1 MTSQT
6 GSKLPFLN
14 AAKTAA
20 AVQAGSITATQVTSA
35 ALARIAELNPHT
47 QAFSEVWED
56 IALRVAAEIDGV
68 DGSTRK
74 KLPLAGVPFAVK
86 GSTELMH
93 PVNVLLLAAGAV
105 PIGRTHI
112 PQLCVWGITDSA
124 EATVQN
130 PLYPGRTPGGSSG
143 GAAAAVAA
151 GMVCFAQ
158 GSDGM
163 GSLRIPAA
171 ACGLVTLKSTPGLL
185 PGRVSASDWYG
196 MSVHGFLTRTVEDQ
210 LLLLRLFRPEFAA
223 DLDLAAVSGHA
234 KVSGLTEVS
243 DPAHVAD
250 PVLSGVRIFS
260 DARSATLGVPVSKT
274 VKKAVS
280 GAAERL
286 KQRGLPVSELRTA
299 YPANPLPLL
308 TCWTAGAA
316 ADADAEIAA
325 GRLLSHEIE
334 PRNRTHI
341 ALGRLLCRLFPQW
354 LSGEFAAAARIA
366 EQLGENGVLL
376 TPGLAQLPPRA
387 GKWHRR
393 SWIRNLTANLRFAP
407 TVSVW
412 NLLGFPA
419 GVTHDPVTGA
429 PVQVVAA
436 PGRDDLV
443 VRVMGEIAAK

>member
-1 MTSQT
+1 MTTTT
-6 GSKLPFLN
+6 GSKLPYLT

-68 DGSTRK
+68 DGSTRE
-74 KLPLAGVPFAVK
+74 KLTLAGVPFAVK
-86 GSTELMH
+86 GSIELTH
-93 PVNVLLLAAGAV
+93 PVNMLLLAAGAV

-112 PQLCVWGITDSA
+112 PQLCVWGITDSVQA
-124 EATVQN
+124 VVQN

-143 GAAAAVAA
+143 GAAAAVSA

-223 DLDLAAVSGHA
+223 D
-234 KVSGLTEVS
+234 
-243 DPAHVAD
+243 
-250 PVLSGVRIFS
+250 PVLSDVRIMS
-260 DARSATLGVPVSKT
+260 DARSATLGMPVSKT

-280 GAAERL
+280 GSAERL
-286 KQRGLPVSELRTA
+286 ARRGFPVSELRTA

-308 TCWTAGAA
+308 TRWTAGAA

-325 GRLLSHEIE
+325 GSLLPHEIE

-341 ALGRLLCRLFPQW
+341 ALGRLLGKLFPQW
-354 LSGEFAAAARIA
+354 LSGEFAAATRIA

-387 GKWHRR
+387 DKWHRR
-393 SWIRNLTANLRFAP
+393 SWIRNITANLRFAP

-419 GVTHDPVTGA
+419 GVTHDPATGA

>member
-6 GSKLPFLN
+6 GSKLPFLT

-20 AVQAGSITATQVTSA
+20 AVQAGSISATQVTSA

-112 PQLCVWGITDSA
+112 PQLCVWGITDST

-223 DLDLAAVSGHA
+223 DPDPGVNSALESAPVVKA
-234 KVSGLTEVS
+234 

-260 DARSATLGVPVSKT
+260 DVRSATLGMPVSKT

-286 KQRGLPVSELRTA
+286 KQRGLPVSELRTV

-308 TCWTAGAA
+308 TRWTAGAA

-325 GRLLSHEIE
+325 GSLLPHEIE

-341 ALGRLLCRLFPQW
+341 ALGRLLGKLFPQW
-354 LSGEFAAAARIA
+354 LSGEFAAATRIA

-393 SWIRNLTANLRFAP
+393 SWIRNITANLRFAP

-419 GVTHDPVTGA
+419 GVTHDPATGA